1 MSVDSGMLGSRRWL
15 PVLLAAIWLAAMGL
29 VVATR
34 MSVTSEITHFLAAGD
49 DARLA
54 RLSRQLAESELTKTT
69 ILVVGSG
76 SGDRTRALAAA
87 DALADT
93 LEQHEEVAWVRRG

>member
-34 MSVTSEITHFLAAGD
+34 MSVTV
-49 DARLA
+49 
-54 RLSRQLAESELTKTT
+54 K
-69 ILVVGSG
+69 GSKLW
-76 SGDRTRALAAA
+76 A
-87 DALADT
+87 
-93 LEQHEEVAWVRRG
+93 